1 MTEATALQA
10 DDEPETE
17 VFADDPAAEAVP
29 PKPARKFDRSITEG
43 PLARA
48 VWKIAW
54 PAVLTNLISG
64 VQGWVDQIMV
74 GNLIGVQANAAIGA
88 AFQIFLL
95 VITFIGSLFIGMS
108 VLVARFTGM
117 DDHEKVNRSV
127 YQGFLTAAFIALGVL
142 APIGYFASPYLLKLV
157 NAAPDVQTEAL
168 PFLRIMF
175 TCSFGMLIY
184 FMMSGALRS
193 AGDAKTPMMLGIAM
207 TVMNLGFNIVFIRG
221 LGFIPAFGTA
231 GAAIGTCLA
240 AGIVG
245 IYSIYKLYSGTWVV
259 GFPRSGY
266 APDWKVI
273 RKLFSFGLPAGIQG
287 IAMNA
292 GGVLMYAFMGGLAQG
307 EATQAVY
314 AVAYGQLFLLV
325 TWSSNALMGASAS
338 VTGQNIGAGHP
349 DRANATPRIAASF
362 GIAGAATVGL
372 FFFFMPGLLLSLFG
386 MRDPAVVEIG
396 SELLRVLAVSGFFIS
411 TALAY
416 TGGLQGSGDTKSPLY
431 ISIISQVVVPLS
443 ICFIIKNTSHLE
455 PIHIWL
461 AILAGHMTRAA
472 LSVGRFLQGKW
483 RHIVVDIET
492 TKA

>member
-1 MTEATALQA
+1 MTEATELELDGAPVAELIA
-10 DDEPETE
+10 DGP
-17 VFADDPAAEAVP
+17 VAEDAP
-29 PKPARKFDRSITEG
+29 PKRARKFDRSITEG

-64 VQGWVDQIMV
+64 AQGWVDQIMV
-74 GNLIGVQANAAIGA
+74 GRLIGYQANAAIGA

-95 VITFIGSLFIGMS
+95 VITFIGSIFIGMS
-108 VLVARFTGM
+108 VLVSRFTGQ

-127 YQGFLTAAFIALGVL
+127 YQGFLAAMFISLGVL
-142 APIGYFASPYLLKLV
+142 APIGYFASPFLLTIV
-157 NAAPDVQTEAL
+157 NAAPDVQREAL

-175 TCSFGMLIY
+175 TCSFGLLIY

-193 AGDAKTPMMLGIAM
+193 AGDAKTPMVLGIVM
-207 TVMNLGFNIVFIRG
+207 TVLNLGFNIVLIRG
-221 LGFIPAFGTA
+221 LGPIPAFGTA
-231 GAAIGTCLA
+231 GAAMGTCIA
-240 AGIVG
+240 AGLVG
-245 IYSIYKLYSGTWVV
+245 IYAIFKLYGGKWVV

-273 RKLFSFGLPAGIQG
+273 KKLFQFGLPAGIQG
-287 IAMNA
+287 IAMNV

-314 AVAYGQLFLLV
+314 AVAYSQLFLLV
-325 TWSSNALMGASAS
+325 TFSSNALMGASAA

-349 DRANATPRIAASF
+349 DRANSAVRIAAGF
-362 GIAGAATVGL
+362 GVAGATFVGL
-372 FFFFMPGLLLSLFG
+372 FFFFLPRQLLAIFG
-386 MRDPAVVEIG
+386 MTDPAVVDIG
-396 SELLRVLAVSGFFIS
+396 TELLRVLAVSGLFIS

-416 TGGLQGSGDTKSPLY
+416 TGGLQGSGDTRSPLF
-431 ISIISQVVVPLS
+431 ISIVSQVVVPLS
-443 ICFIIKNTSHLE
+443 ICFIIKETSALE

-472 LSVGRFLQGKW
+472 LSVGRFMQGKW
-483 RHIVVDIET
+483 RH
-492 TKA
+492 

>member
-1 MTEATALQA
+1 MTEATELDAAGITGPL
-10 DDEPETE
+10 DEEPETD
-17 VFADDPAAEAVP
+17 AP
-29 PKPARKFDRSITEG
+29 PVKPKRKFDRSITEG

-74 GNLIGVQANAAIGA
+74 GNLIGFQANAAIGA

-95 VITFIGSLFIGMS
+95 VITFIGSIFIGMS
-108 VLVARFTGM
+108 VLVSRFTGQ

-127 YQGFLTAAFIALGVL
+127 YQGFLTAAFISLGVL
-142 APIGYFASPYLLKLV
+142 APIGYFASPFLLSIV
-157 NAAPDVQTEAL
+157 NAAPDVQHEAL

-175 TCSFGMLIY
+175 TCSFGLLIY

-193 AGDAKTPMMLGIAM
+193 AGDAKTPMILGIVM
-207 TVMNLGFNIVFIRG
+207 TLLNCGFNIILIRG
-221 LGFIPAFGTA
+221 LGPIPSFGTA
-231 GAAIGTCLA
+231 GAAMGTCIA
-240 AGIVG
+240 AGLVG

-259 GFPRSGY
+259 AFPRTGY

-325 TWSSNALMGASAS
+325 TFSSNALMGASAA

-349 DRANATPRIAASF
+349 DRANRAPRTAALF
-362 GIAGAATVGL
+362 GAGGAAVVGL
-372 FFFFMPGLLLSLFG
+372 FFFFMPGYLLAIFG
-386 MRDPAVVEIG
+386 MTDPAVVAIG
-396 SELLRVLAVSGFFIS
+396 SELLRILAISGFFIS

-416 TGGLQGSGDTKSPLY
+416 TGGLQGSGDTKSPLF
-431 ISIISQVVVPLS
+431 ISIVSQVVVPLS
-443 ICFIIKNTSHLE
+443 ICFIIKNVSHLE
-455 PIHIWL
+455 PIHIWI

-472 LSVGRFLQGKW
+472 LSVGRFMQGKW